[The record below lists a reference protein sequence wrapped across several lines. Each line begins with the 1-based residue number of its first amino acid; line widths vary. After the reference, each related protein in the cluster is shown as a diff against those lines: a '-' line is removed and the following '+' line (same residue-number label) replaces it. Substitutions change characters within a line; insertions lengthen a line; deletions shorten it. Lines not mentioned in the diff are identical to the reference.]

1 MQSANVG
8 IVDPTSA
15 WEALSDGAS
24 AMLIDVRT
32 RAEWAFVGLPDL
44 ETLGKQ
50 TVLVEWQSFP
60 TMAVNEKF
68 AAEALSAAE
77 ESGSDAIYFLC
88 RSGVRSMHAAMATKA
103 AADSVGKDLA
113 CFNVSEGFEG
123 DPDAMAQRGKVNGWK
138 VRGLPWRQS

>member
-77 ESGSDAIYFLC
+77 ELGSDAIYFLC

-103 AADSVGKDLA
+103 SLDKDSNLAERKHNVG
-113 CFNVSEGFEG
+113 
-123 DPDAMAQRGKVNGWK
+123 
-138 VRGLPWRQS
+138 